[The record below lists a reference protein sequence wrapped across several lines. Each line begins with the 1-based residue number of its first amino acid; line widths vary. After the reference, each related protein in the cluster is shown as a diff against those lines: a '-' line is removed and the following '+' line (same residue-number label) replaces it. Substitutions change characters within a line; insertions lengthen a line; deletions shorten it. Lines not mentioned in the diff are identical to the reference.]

1 MLVVVKYVVKEILPH
16 FQETFKSGDWGKLG
30 RNRGVCNISGSRTG
44 LMLQLP
50 KQARYQLRYTRIRE
64 TLYRI
69 SREKAI
75 EISSGFA
82 FWDGGWY
89 NRRKRRDDA
98 WKRGVSF
105 ARRS

>member
-1 MLVVVKYVVKEILPH
+1 MTHKERRVFLQPFKCYKNTRHGPSDRIRTCGIL
-16 FQETFKSGDWGKLG
+16 
-30 RNRGVCNISGSRTG
+30 
-44 LMLQLP
+44 LP

-64 TLYRI
+64 ILYRI